1 MRGQVGL
8 EFFLILGFCL
18 AMLTILI
25 SDSER
30 EITENEKLDTAVLSL
45 SALYSVSNA
54 INIVA
59 LQGNGAQLAVSAF
72 VPSKSKCY
80 LPVASE
86 QRLACDIGDAY
97 GRRVYGMRLMAMP
110 DTKTARTKAIRRRAR
125 MVFSRG
131 RWWVCVDGSGRMV
144 FDLRMFS

>member
-25 SDSER
+25 ANSER
-30 EITENEKLDTAVLSL
+30 EITENERLDTAMLSL
-45 SALYSVSNA
+45 SALNSVSNA
-54 INIVA
+54 INTVA
-59 LQGNGAQLAVSAF
+59 IQGNGAQMAVSAF

-80 LPVASE
+80 LPIASE

-110 DTKTARTKAIRRRAR
+110 DTISSACYTTYGWMDVTVNR
-125 MVFSRG
+125 S
-131 RWWVCVDGSGRMV
+131 SGKV
-144 FDLRMFS
+144 GIYCSGQA